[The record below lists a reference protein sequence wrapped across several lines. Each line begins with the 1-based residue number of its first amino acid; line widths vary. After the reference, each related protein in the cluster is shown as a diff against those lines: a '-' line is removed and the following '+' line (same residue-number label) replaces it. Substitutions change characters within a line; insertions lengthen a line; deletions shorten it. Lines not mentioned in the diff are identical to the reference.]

1 MTSSSVAMMTSFA
14 LLCLSIAIIECM
26 AGILG
31 NGIILAASSL
41 SCIGSKTWPPYDMI
55 MISLSSSRL
64 ILQSWVTLDFLMN
77 IFYEPFFYTENLLT
91 ATKIMFTF
99 LNYSSLWFGAWLSVF
114 YCIKVASFTQS
125 FFIWLKLRIARL
137 VPWMLLT
144 SWLCSFTTAIPFA
157 WDVYSVHKNIT
168 APSSMTN
175 SSARTTTRNDRLTLL
190 IYLWNASTALPLTL
204 SVVSS
209 VLLIRSLWIHT
220 RRMQNNASGFR
231 DPSLEAHMKA
241 IKSVCSFLFLYIIY
255 FISVL
260 IIVFN
265 VFSPLSNG
273 DSICVVLMAACP
285 TAHTLVLIWSNPK
298 FQELPARIWDH
309 TNCHVRTASM

>member
-1 MTSSSVAMMTSFA
+1 MMTSFA
-14 LLCLSIAIIECM
+14 LLCLSIAIIESL

-41 SCIGSKTWPPYDMI
+41 SCLGSKTWPPYDMI
-55 MISLSSSRL
+55 MISLSSSKF
-64 ILQSWVTLDFLMN
+64 ILQSWNILDYLMN
-77 IFYEPFFYTENLLT
+77 IFYADFFYKENLLK
-91 ATKIMFTF
+91 AAKIMFTF
-99 LNYSSLWFGAWLSVF
+99 LSYSSLWFGAWLSVF

-144 SWLCSFTTAIPFA
+144 SWLCSFTAAIPFT
-157 WDVYSVHKNIT
+157 WHVYSVHENIT

-175 SSARTTTRNDRLTLL
+175 SSAWTTTRKENLGLL
-190 IYLWNASTALPLTL
+190 ILICNAGISMPLIL

-255 FISVL
+255 FICVL

-265 VFSPLSNG
+265 VFSALSNA

-298 FQELPARIWDH
+298 FQQLPPKIWH
-309 TNCHVRTASM
+309 HINCHGRTACM